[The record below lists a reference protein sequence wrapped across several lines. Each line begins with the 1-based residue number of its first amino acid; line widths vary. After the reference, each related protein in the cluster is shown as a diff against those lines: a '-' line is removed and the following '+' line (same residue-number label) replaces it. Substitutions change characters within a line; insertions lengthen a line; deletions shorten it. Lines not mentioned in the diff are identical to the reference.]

1 MRLLLLSSLSMF
13 WVRGNWIMAL
23 LTGGSPSISLGI
35 FRRSLTR
42 FQPDRFVLALAGTVA
57 AATLFPCQGSSARAF
72 HALGSLAISAMFFLQ
87 GARLSRAAIAAGA
100 THWRLHVIIA
110 FTTFGLFPLLGSSL
124 LALAPHALPRSLM
137 LGVLFVCVLPS
148 TVQSSIALTSIA
160 RGNVA
165 AAVCSAA
172 GSNMA
177 GVLLTP
183 ILFALVCGPH
193 GHALSI
199 AGLSQIVLQLLVP
212 FIAGHLLRPWI
223 GEWAERNRSILA
235 ITDRSSILLIVYTA
249 FSASVVQGLWQ
260 QLPLMTLARL
270 ALVEALLL
278 ATALS
283 IMIVGRSPVW

>member
-1 MRLLLLSSLSMF
+1 MTARRDPRANRKPLLRYPIVTISIRHCDTVQTFCLAIRESGWCGDYVASEATLKPRIAAESERERSPLISVVRPRDDRYSCFCTCPGVDHDDDRHEPDRYGCCTVARVGYVSVPKRAAAGAYANSVSIMRLLLLSSLSMF

-42 FQPDRFVLALAGTVA
+42 FQRDRFVLALAGTVA

-148 TVQSSIALTSIA
+148 T
-160 RGNVA
+160 
-165 AAVCSAA
+165 CS
-172 GSNMA
+172 
-177 GVLLTP
+177 P
-183 ILFALVCGPH
+183 
-193 GHALSI
+193 
-199 AGLSQIVLQLLVP
+199 
-212 FIAGHLLRPWI
+212 R
-223 GEWAERNRSILA
+223 
-235 ITDRSSILLIVYTA
+235 
-249 FSASVVQGLWQ
+249 
-260 QLPLMTLARL
+260 
-270 ALVEALLL
+270 
-278 ATALS
+278 
-283 IMIVGRSPVW
+283 